1 MYVIGHVLRHWPAT
15 YVSGHALRHWPATYV
30 TGHDGV
36 AGQDYVL
43 RRMMN
48 TDDKGM
54 AQIKKHPDKLERK
67 DNLFRCEQSCASLSI
82 QLLTCTVLWLYCKK
96 CRITQDVATTLGR
109 NHLPVSVI
117 TFSSALTTR
126 SR

>member
-1 MYVIGHVLRHWPAT
+1 MYVIGHTLR
-15 YVSGHALRHWPATYV
+15 RWPATYV

-67 DNLFRCEQSCASLSI
+67 DNLFRCETVARFI
-82 QLLTCTVLWLYCKK
+82 VNTCTTSYVHCALVLL
-96 CRITQDVATTLGR
+96 
-109 NHLPVSVI
+109 
-117 TFSSALTTR
+117 
-126 SR
+126 